1 MDVADEVEASRM
13 FDNLQ
18 DFTDV
23 EFFNSSATPQP
34 EVNIQKR
41 KANPTDNMRTMRK
54 VKSKKQALNTST
66 VSSKTTT
73 RQMGRKT
80 PGQKVMMSKKI
91 SA

>member
-23 EFFNSSATPQP
+23 EFFNSPPPQP

-66 VSSKTTT
+66 VSSKTT

-80 PGQKVMMSKKI
+80 PG
-91 SA
+91 